1 MEGQVGRMAQVF
13 FTGHQGSRGL
23 GEGSGGQTDFFFLFE
38 LDHKACFPS
47 CFSHGLAG
55 KPRSKEGRELR
66 LMNCLCTKRF
76 TLLILS
82 MGLRWWLRW

>member
-13 FTGHQGSRGL
+13 FTGPQGSRGL
-23 GEGSGGQTDFFFLFE
+23 GEGNGGQMDFSFLFE
-38 LDHKACFPS
+38 LDHKVCFPG

-66 LMNCLCTKRF
+66 LMDCLCTKRF
-76 TLLILS
+76 TLLIPS
-82 MGLRWWLRW
+82 MGLLWWLRW